1 MEAPNEGEAGGESNG
16 KEQHVV
22 ELDQENLKQEST
34 SMLPVAPAG
43 AIQPQKA
50 GAGITCA
57 FHLNEIAP
65 NPIRSPNLKTG
76 LSLAHSIRV

>member
-1 MEAPNEGEAGGESNG
+1 MEASNEGEAGGESNG

-22 ELDQENLKQEST
+22 ELDQENVKQEST